1 MDGFSYIV
9 NLAVV
14 VASFGTMI
22 YFVGWGDGIALIPH
36 GTVIFIAIGMYI
48 CGLAAGRIKG
58 DSTSIFTTLFASTSW
73 FLITRS
79 ISTTYSLLFLV
90 SALYTYIYVLR
101 FQGYNR
107 PIRYS
112 VLLGVMAAIF
122 GYLHDFGLLVV
133 VILFL
138 FDVLRI
144 FAQRIDIRQ
153 MLAYPIA
160 AILYLPYFF
169 LLRDSPPLLLW
180 AQTPRTL
187 PHTVNVQTVFELV
200 QNMVGSSDLVLA
212 AIILGVTISLY
223 EAVLSS
229 YRTVYLCAVQALV
242 LAIAMIVAIV
252 YGSVVDSSVFVEQY
266 FVVLLPQVFLVAAM
280 GLGWVFDSLFKYKS
294 FVVVCAVVVVLLI
307 PLGINTI
314 LQLQEYAYIMTQ

>member
-1 MDGFSYIV
+1 
-9 NLAVV
+9 
-14 VASFGTMI
+14 MI
-22 YFVGWGDGIALIPH
+22 YFVGFDGGIALVPH
-36 GTVIFIAIGMYI
+36 GTVIFVAIGMYL

-58 DSTSIFTTLFASTSW
+58 DSTAIFTTLFASTSW

-79 ISTTYSLLFLV
+79 INTTYSLLFLV

-101 FQGYNR
+101 FQGYNK

-112 VLLGVMAAIF
+112 VLLGIMAAIF
-122 GYLHDFGLLVV
+122 GYLHDFGALVV
-133 VILFL
+133 VILLF

-169 LLRDSPPLLLW
+169 FLREGPPLLLW
-180 AQTPRTL
+180 APTPRTASG
-187 PHTVNVQTVFELV
+187 TVNFQTVFELV
-200 QNMVGSSDLVLA
+200 QNMVGYSDLVLA

-229 YRTVYLCAVQALV
+229 YKTVYLCAVQALV
-242 LAIAMIVAIV
+242 LAIAMIATIV
-252 YGSVVDSSVFVEQY
+252 YGSAVDPSVFVEEY
-266 FVVLLPQVFLVAAM
+266 FIVLLPQVFLVAAM
-280 GLGWVFDSLFKYKS
+280 GLGWVFDSLFRYKS
-294 FVVVCAVVVVLLI
+294 LVVVCAVVAVLLI
-307 PLGINTI
+307 PLGITTI
-314 LQLQEYAYIMTQ
+314 LQLQEHAHILAQ